1 MVTPNVFVS
10 TLRSQNHRSRP
21 IIHSGSDIVNKLKTV
36 SLQYI
41 HLQQFHSLAGISL
54 GLPYHLLDQKV
65 VKQAIQFRVQK
76 TFTFKTRLAAK
87 PCESNFCLHENKDS
101 FSYSGLKNSL
111 NCRLSFGQVTLTFY
125 FSGPLLAG
133 VSYCFCWW
141 MTCLGQVSGK
151 SHSVPMITKK
161 IYLSLAC
168 EQALHLE
175 ETRKLARAFSRGS
188 RRRSSLLT
196 G

>member
-1 MVTPNVFVS
+1 MVTPNFFVNG
-10 TLRSQNHRSRP
+10 LRSQNHRSRL
-21 IIHSGSDIVNKLKTV
+21 IIHSGSDSVNKMKTI
-36 SLQYI
+36 SLHFI

-76 TFTFKTRLAAK
+76 LFTLKTRLVAK
-87 PCESNFCLHENKDS
+87 PCENKFCLHENKHP

-111 NCRLSFGQVTLTFY
+111 NCRLSFGQATLTFY

-133 VSYCFCWW
+133 LSYCFCLWK
-141 MTCLGQVSGK
+141 TCLGQVSNK
-151 SHSVPMITKK
+151 SYSVPMKK

-168 EQALHLE
+168 EQALHFE
-175 ETRKLARAFSRGS
+175 ERRKLARAFSRS
-188 RRRSSLLT
+188 LRRRSSLLT